1 MNRHIL
7 LAALTTLAL
16 SAPAFADNAQTY
28 PTDEGNLTVTWGQP
42 DPDPRSAQGPSRVE
56 ELDTNGDGLISQ
68 AEAEANIALINDFIH
83 ADLNEDGMVS
93 QTELDRWE

>member
-1 MNRHIL
+1 MNRHIV

-16 SAPAFADNAQTY
+16 SAPAFAENAQSYETE
-28 PTDEGNLTVTWGQP
+28 TGNLTVTWGQP

-56 ELDTNGDGLISQ
+56 ELDTNGDGAISE

-83 ADLNEDGMVS
+83 ADLNEDGLVS
-93 QTELDRWE
+93 QSELDRWE